1 MKSIFF
7 IFRIRSATRAAPIHI
22 AIVSDEESVTFL
34 SLKGEERLPIFN
46 CINSINSKC
55 IPVFHRAKVAA
66 NPAEEQFIRSIAI

>member
-34 SLKGEERLPIFN
+34 SLKGEERLPIN
-46 CINSINSKC
+46 YLNSKC

>member
-7 IFRIRSATRAAPIHI
+7 IYRIRSATRAAPIHI

-34 SLKGEERLPIFN
+34 YLKGEERLPIFN
-46 CINSINSKC
+46 CINSKC
-55 IPVFHRAKVAA
+55 RHVLHRAKVAA